1 MDTRSQLSSIHRH
14 LGEREFLDYP
24 VFLEVGVR
32 ERGQVLRRGLVAAL
46 AVIALVLGA
55 AVVLR

>member
-1 MDTRSQLSSIHRH
+1 MSTRSQLPSIHRH

-24 VFLEVGVR
+24 VFLEVGAR
-32 ERGQVLRRGLVAAL
+32 ERSLVLRRSLLAAL
-46 AVIALVLGA
+46 VVVVVVVVA

>member
-1 MDTRSQLSSIHRH
+1 MNTRSPSPSIHRH

-24 VFLEVGVR
+24 VFLEAGAR
-32 ERGQVLRRGLVAAL
+32 ERGQVLRRSLLAAL
-46 AVIALVLGA
+46 AVVVLGFVA